1 MIELVNIGKTYYGS
15 AEPVVAIEN
24 INLTIEDG
32 DIFGIIGL
40 SGAGKSTLV
49 RCINLLE
56 KPTEGK
62 VIFDGTDICSL
73 NAKELRTVRRKI
85 SMIFQSFNLLE
96 QRTVLGNICYPL
108 EISGVSREKAKE
120 KARALLGLVGLSD
133 KEKSYPSQLSGG
145 QKQRVAIARA
155 LATDPKVLL
164 CDEATSALDPTTT
177 RQILELIKRINAEL
191 GVTVIVITHEM
202 KVIEQICNKVAVLD
216 KSHVAEMGNMRDVFM
231 APKSKI
237 AKQLILP
244 NGDDGLDESADC
256 IRLVFDGGAAF
267 EPIISDITLKC
278 HTTLNIL
285 GANIKTFEGRSYG
298 QMLVKLSEDE
308 KERGLVREYLSAH
321 GILFEEV
328 SKNG

>member
-96 QRTVLGNICYPL
+96 QRMVLGNICYPL

-133 KEKSYPSQLSGG
+133 KEKAYPSQLSGG
-145 QKQRVAIARA
+145 QKQRVAIAGV
-155 LATDPKVLL
+155 LAMMPDCIVF
-164 CDEATSALDPTTT
+164 DEATAMLDPSGRKDIVATMKKLNT
-177 RQILELIKRINAEL
+177 EKKM
-191 GVTVIVITHEM
+191 TVITITHHMNEAALADRIIVMNRGRVFAEGAPVEIFRNVEAM
-202 KVIEQICNKVAVLD
+202 KSIGLSVPQVTELCWMLK
-216 KSHVAEMGNMRDVFM
+216 K
-231 APKSKI
+231 
-237 AKQLILP
+237 
-244 NGDDGLDESADC
+244 DGLSVDTDVLHAMDAADR
-256 IRLVFDGGAAF
+256 IERLFRN
-267 EPIISDITLKC
+267 E
-278 HTTLNIL
+278 
-285 GANIKTFEGRSYG
+285 
-298 QMLVKLSEDE
+298 
-308 KERGLVREYLSAH
+308 
-321 GILFEEV
+321 
-328 SKNG
+328 